1 MEEFLNKFLFYL
13 TSHANFSKHTIKA
26 YRYDLEEFKK
36 FIEGKSIKKI
46 NEIDRFSIRAYIVFL
61 SEKKLKKNTLIRKIS
76 AVRSFFKFLI
86 SKNIIEDNPF
96 ALINMPKKEKN
107 LPRFLTEE
115 EMFKL
120 LDLNVP
126 IEVLSKNLNYKFAF
140 RDYAIVMLIYSSGLR
155 RSEVS
160 NLNIGDI
167 DIYSGFVRV
176 VGKGMKERTV
186 PVGDNAM
193 EAIKKY
199 LETRKD
205 RQAYDPLFL
214 DNKHKR
220 LTDAGIAYVLKKM
233 AKRARFAREI
243 NPHAIRHSFATHM
256 LNNGCDIRAIQEML
270 GHKNLA
276 TTQIYTHLSIEHLKE
291 IYDKFHPR
299 SKK

>member
-1 MEEFLNKFLFYL
+1 
-13 TSHANFSKHTIKA
+13 
-26 YRYDLEEFKK
+26 
-36 FIEGKSIKKI
+36 
-46 NEIDRFSIRAYIVFL
+46 
-61 SEKKLKKNTLIRKIS
+61 
-76 AVRSFFKFLI
+76 LI

-214 DNKHKR
+214 DNKNKR